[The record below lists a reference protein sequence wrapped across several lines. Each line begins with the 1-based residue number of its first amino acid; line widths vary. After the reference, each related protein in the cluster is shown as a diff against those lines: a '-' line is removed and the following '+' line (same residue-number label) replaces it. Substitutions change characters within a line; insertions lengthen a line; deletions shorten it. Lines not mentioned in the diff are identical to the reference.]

1 MHQPLRTTCKF
12 LLRLGLCLAVCREMP
27 VDAGP
32 DPNRESSPASAGT
45 LILEKCQIR
54 VVDRA
59 LLAAE
64 RDGVVAEVAVQD
76 GDIVPPGHLLLR
88 LRDDAARTRLELART
103 RAENDINVRY
113 SQKVADAA
121 KANLDAGLDLEQ
133 QNAISTFQLRQRKLE
148 YERGVLAIEQS
159 AFELK
164 LAGLE
169 TAQAEAELKG
179 YLVAAPFGGTVTRVL
194 KRKGESVTN
203 GEPVAEL
210 INTDRVHV
218 EGYGRLGELWDVKQG
233 TCVRVQLDVPEL
245 ERFGVNDEVFQGRLI
260 LVDAVVQPV
269 TGLVRVVAEVLN
281 RDNILRDGL
290 KARMTIDRTQIAE
303 AESNSVTTGP

>member
-1 MHQPLRTTCKF
+1 MQRRIPVLF
-12 LLRLGLCLAVCREMP
+12 AVALCSATQGASRA
-27 VDAGP
+27 AGP
-32 DPNRESSPASAGT
+32 ASERAPQPRADGS
-45 LILEKCQIR
+45 IVIDKCQIK

-64 RDGVVAEVAVQD
+64 RDGVVAEVSVQE
-76 GDIVPPGHLLLR
+76 GDVVPADHLLLR

-113 SQKVADAA
+113 SRKVADTA
-121 KANLDAGLDLEQ
+121 KANLDAGLDLEK

-148 YERGVLAIEQS
+148 YERGVLSIEQS

-164 LAGLE
+164 LAGLDA
-169 TAQAEAELKG
+169 AQAEAELNG
-179 YLVAAPFGGTVTRVL
+179 YHVAAPFGGTVTRVL

-210 INTDRVHV
+210 VNTDRVHV
-218 EGYGRLGELWDVKQG
+218 EGYGPLGELWDVTKG
-233 TCVRVQLDVPEL
+233 ACVHVQLDVPEL
-245 ERFGVNDEVFQGRLI
+245 ERFGVNDERFQGRLI

-269 TGLVRVVAEVLN
+269 TGLVRVVAEVPN

-290 KARMTIDRTQIAE
+290 RARMVIDRTQTVE
-303 AESNSVTTGP
+303 PESAQPVVAP

>member
-1 MHQPLRTTCKF
+1 MRPVIRLLPL
-12 LLRLGLCLAVCREMP
+12 LVLCAAATALSI
-27 VDAGP
+27 AG
-32 DPNRESSPASAGT
+32 DPPQGAAAPAAGT
-45 LILEKCQIR
+45 LLIEKCQIK

-64 RDGVVAEVAVQD
+64 RDGVVAEVSVQD
-76 GDIVPPGHLLLR
+76 GDVVPADYLLLR

-103 RAENDINVRY
+103 RAANDINVRY
-113 SQKVADAA
+113 SQKLADTA
-121 KANLDAGLDLEQ
+121 KANLDAGLDLEK

-164 LAGLE
+164 LAGLDA
-169 TAQAEAELKG
+169 AQAEADLRG
-179 YLVAAPFGGTVTRVL
+179 YHVAAPFGGTVLRVL

-210 INTDRVHV
+210 VNTDRVHI
-218 EGYGRLGELWDVKQG
+218 EGYGPLGELWDVRKG

-269 TGLVRVVAEVLN
+269 TGLVRVVAEVSN
-281 RDNILRDGL
+281 HDNILRDGL
-290 KARMTIDRTQIAE
+290 KARMVIDRTQTVE
-303 AESNSVTTGP
+303 PESAQPVAAP

>member
-1 MHQPLRTTCKF
+1 MRSLTPCLPG
-12 LLRLGLCLAVCREMP
+12 LMVWWLSSGLCHAADP
-27 VDAGP
+27 AAGA
-32 DPNRESSPASAGT
+32 DVALPATGT
-45 LILEKCQIR
+45 LLIDKCQIK

-76 GDIVPPGHLLLR
+76 GDVVPADHLLLR

-113 SQKVADAA
+113 SRKVADTA
-121 KANLDAGLDLEQ
+121 KANLDAGLDLEK

-148 YERGVLAIEQS
+148 YERGVLSIEQS

-164 LAGLE
+164 LAGLD
-169 TAQAEAELKG
+169 ADHAEAELKG
-179 YLVAAPFGGTVTRVL
+179 YHVAAPFGGTVLRVL
-194 KRKGESVTN
+194 KRRGESVTN

-210 INTDRVHV
+210 VNTDRVHV
-218 EGYGRLGELWDVKQG
+218 EGYGPLGALWDVKKG
-233 TCVRVQLDVPEL
+233 ACVHVQLDVPEL
-245 ERFGVNDEVFQGRLI
+245 ERFGVNDEKFQGRLI

-269 TGLVRVVAEVLN
+269 TGLVRVVAEVPN

-290 KARMTIDRTQIAE
+290 RARMVIDRTQMVEPQPPPPVA
-303 AESNSVTTGP
+303 GP